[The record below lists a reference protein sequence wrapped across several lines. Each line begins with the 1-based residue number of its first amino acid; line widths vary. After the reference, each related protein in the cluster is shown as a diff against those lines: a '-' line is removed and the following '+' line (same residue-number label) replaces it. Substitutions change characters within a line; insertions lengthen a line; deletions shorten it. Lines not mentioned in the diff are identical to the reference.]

1 MKTFVDTIFF
11 WNCLYITLALC
22 APILSGQEVFRD
34 FHFIPVGGHFS
45 ELDPNAEWEF
55 EEGDSFYNK
64 PLQVAKHL
72 DIDLKNAVRTEMIF
86 EYWGG
91 HIGTSDQ
98 RVQIN
103 ETVWF
108 ELPQPEGTPDDP
120 ECYYRTLLGNN
131 AIEIPI
137 EAFNDGENIFR
148 FSAGPQIC
156 YDFGWG
162 MYWIYGFT
170 VRVYYSNDLNH
181 PSGTVSA
188 PSNSR
193 GSLRIEA
200 DIQPT
205 DNSIARVD
213 FIGEYY
219 DFDWDGDGI
228 WKEWQ
233 YQSRNGTLHK
243 HIGTRTKKPWTVKW
257 DTKWIP
263 EQEGPVRV
271 RAIIT
276 DESGI
281 SYQTEPITVN
291 LPQERNR
298 VVKAYRPY
306 DVPEKFGVRNDRL
319 RSCKFLLPDDL
330 SQVKSARL
338 IVSSWSA
345 DTDSKDSVSKLLM
358 NKTSIA
364 EDFGVHHDYS
374 FDRLKIPISS
384 LTPGENSL
392 YMYSDYTGHAL
403 EINWPGPLLL
413 LEMKR

>member
-1 MKTFVDTIFF
+1 MKTFVDTISP
-11 WNCLYITLALC
+11 WNYLFLTLGISAS
-22 APILSGQEVFRD
+22 ALSGQEVFRD
-34 FHFIPVGGHFS
+34 FNFTPVGNHFS
-45 ELDPNAEWEF
+45 ELDPNARWEF
-55 EEGDSFYNK
+55 EDGDSFYNK
-64 PLQVAKHL
+64 PLQVAKYL
-72 DIDLKNAVRTEMIF
+72 DIDLKNAIRTEMIF

-108 ELPQPEGTPDDP
+108 DLPQPEGTPGDP

-137 EAFNDGENIFR
+137 EAFNDGENVFR
-148 FSAGPQIC
+148 FSAGSQIC

-170 VRVYYSNDLNH
+170 VRVYYSSDLDH
-181 PSGTVSA
+181 PSGTIST
-188 PSNSR
+188 PS
-193 GSLRIEA
+193 GSGPLRIEA
-200 DIQPT
+200 DIQPAE
-205 DNSIARVD
+205 NKIARVD

-243 HIGTRTKKPWTVKW
+243 HIGTRTRKPWAVKW

-263 EQEGPVRV
+263 EQDGPTRI

-276 DESGI
+276 DESGL
-281 SYQTEPITVN
+281 SYQTEPITVE
-291 LPQERNR
+291 LPKERNR

-345 DTDSKDSVSKLLM
+345 ATDSKDSVSKLLM
-358 NKTSIA
+358 NKTCIA

-374 FDRLKIPISS
+374 FDTLKLPIST
-384 LTPGENSL
+384 LIPGENIL
-392 YMYSDYTGHAL
+392 YMYSNYLGHAL